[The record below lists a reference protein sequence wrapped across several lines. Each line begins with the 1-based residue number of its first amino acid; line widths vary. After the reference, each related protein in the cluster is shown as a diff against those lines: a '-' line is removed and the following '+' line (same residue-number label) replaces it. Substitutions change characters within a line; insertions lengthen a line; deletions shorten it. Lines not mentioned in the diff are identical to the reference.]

1 MNKTFEEIFA
11 EMLAEKANKPELSEL
26 NSTSKVSIWRLLLQ
40 VVSWVIFNFQLAAN
54 LHLQEISKLI
64 ASQKV
69 FNLRRYRN
77 EALRFQY
84 GFDLQ
89 PESDQ
94 FKPTYEDNGVDV
106 IATDEEIEASKIVK
120 YAACNRVIENS
131 RSKIVM
137 KIAPADLD
145 GIFTTD
151 QMEAF
156 AKYIE
161 EIAPAGDHVTI
172 INYLPDMLRFSFKI
186 KYDPMVLKAN
196 GMNILTAKY
205 PVQEAIENF
214 LKNLPFNGE
223 LSVQKL
229 EAAMLEV
236 DGVEDLQTLQIQSK
250 WIDPAQNGY
259 GLYQPI
265 NMSVIPV
272 SGRFKIEDFTGLQY
286 IV

>member
-11 EMLAEKANKPELSEL
+11 EMLAEKASKAELSEL

-40 VVSWVIFNFQLAAN
+40 VVSFVIYNFQLAAN
-54 LHLQEISKLI
+54 LHLQEIRDLI

-89 PESDQ
+89 PETDK
-94 FKPTYEDNGVDV
+94 FKSTYEDNGVDV
-106 IATDEEIEASKIVK
+106 IATDEQIEASKIVK

-145 GIFTTD
+145 GVFTTD

-156 AKYIE
+156 SKYIE

-172 INYLPDMLRFSFKI
+172 INYLPDILNFSFKI
-186 KYDPMVLKAN
+186 KYDPMVLKAD

-205 PVQEAIENF
+205 PVQQAIENF

-229 EAAMLEV
+229 ETAILDV
-236 DGVEDLQTLQIQSK
+236 DGVIDLQTLQIQSK

-259 GLYQPI
+259 GIYQPI
-265 NMSVIPV
+265 NMAVIPV